1 MDSRAKAGGILALF
15 GVVGVILII
24 IAFMCIER
32 VPQGTV
38 GVVYSPKGVKQETL
52 SPGWHVVAPM
62 NKVNEYPTRTQTI
75 SYKDMNVSTSDGK
88 NLNLDIDVN
97 YKVDSSKAVELFNRF
112 GSADIEQ
119 LEKGY
124 LRSRVQDNV
133 RQAVSKYS
141 VIDAF
146 GVKTSEIKKTT
157 LDKLENNLKGQGFIV
172 EDIALSSPKAD
183 KNTQKA
189 IDSRVKANQELE
201 RKKVDKQI
209 AKEEAERKEIEAKGT
224 KKANDI
230 VSESLNNELLEK
242 QLIEKWN
249 GKQPISVGGDPIV
262 NLK

>member
-157 LDKLENNLKGQGFIV
+157 L
-172 EDIALSSPKAD
+172 
-183 KNTQKA
+183 
-189 IDSRVKANQELE
+189 
-201 RKKVDKQI
+201 
-209 AKEEAERKEIEAKGT
+209 
-224 KKANDI
+224 
-230 VSESLNNELLEK
+230 EK
-242 QLIEKWN
+242 T
-249 GKQPISVGGDPIV
+249 
-262 NLK
+262 